1 MAFINRNRVF
11 NTKEREMM
19 GTIGSFFPLDHIGLL
34 IILHLNKS
42 LFKISEFQIYDYIL
56 ILFVIEKDGRHEIF
70 WVCTPQL
77 FERGNG
83 HDSSKM
89 FSIFGQF
96 KCLECFFSVFH
107 MLIQNLNVSCQV
119 TSEKKSRISLLY
131 MLSLKCQWSIRGS
144 LGYVRYI

>member
-1 MAFINRNRVF
+1 MI
-11 NTKEREMM
+11 

-56 ILFVIEKDGRHEIF
+56 YCSSLKKMDVTRYSEYVRHNF
-70 WVCTPQL
+70 L
-77 FERGNG
+77 KGGNG

-89 FSIFGQF
+89 FNIFGQF

-107 MLIQNLNVSCQV
+107 MLIQNFNASCQV
-119 TSEKKSRISLLY
+119 TSEKNLAFLCYTCYHWSVNGQSEVPWGMLGSFSL
-131 MLSLKCQWSIRGS
+131 
-144 LGYVRYI
+144 